1 MLRWLVSNNKNMASI
16 YITDISEMRG
26 PEGLDVLVAEV
37 NKLVSLPDI
46 YYRLES
52 ALESATATI
61 NDFSKLLSSDPD
73 LCARLLRMAN
83 SAFYSFPAKIET
95 IDRAIST
102 IGMRQIRELVLVT
115 SVIEMFEGIDIEHV
129 SLRSFWE
136 HSVAVGVLSRAVA
149 KYAGL
154 GQTERFYIPGL
165 LHDIGRLLLFLKLP
179 TFMSEILQQSSEEAK
194 PMFLLEQE
202 HLGYSHAEIGG
213 RLLELWKVPQSI
225 YEPVSCHH
233 HPEKAQEFALMA
245 SAINV
250 ADTWIHREKV
260 GRSGETSSIEIST
273 HALELMSIQEHQMEE
288 IWEIAKTEIT
298 DVINQYLSH

>member
-1 MLRWLVSNNKNMASI
+1 MDVSELRG
-16 YITDISEMRG
+16 R
-26 PEGLDVLVAEV
+26 EGLDVLVAEV

-61 NDFSKLLSSDPD
+61 SDFSKLLSSDPD

-95 IDRAIST
+95 IDRAITT

-115 SVIEMFEGIDIEHV
+115 SVIDMFDGVEIQHV
-129 SLRSFWE
+129 SMRSFWE

-154 GQTERFYIPGL
+154 GQIERFYIPGL
-165 LHDIGRLLLFLKLP
+165 LHDIGRLLLYLKLP
-179 TFMSEILQQSSEEAK
+179 VFMSEILQQSSKDSK
-194 PMFLLEQE
+194 PLFLLEQE
-202 HLGYSHAEIGG
+202 YLGYCHAEAGG

-225 YEPVSCHH
+225 HEPVSCHH
-233 HPEKAQEFALMA
+233 YPEKAHEFALMA
-245 SAINV
+245 SAANV
-250 ADTWIHREKV
+250 ADSWIHRHKV
-260 GRSGETSSIEIST
+260 GCSGETNSIETST
-273 HALELMSIQEHQMEE
+273 HALELMSIQECEMED
-288 IWEIAKTEIT
+288 IWLSAKDEIT
-298 DVINQYLSH
+298 DVINQFLSH

>member
-1 MLRWLVSNNKNMASI
+1 MASI
-16 YITDISEMRG
+16 HITDVSEIRG

-115 SVIEMFEGIDIEHV
+115 SVIEMFEGVDIQHV
-129 SLRSFWE
+129 SMRSFWE

-154 GQTERFYIPGL
+154 GQIDRFYIPGL

-179 TFMSEILQQSSEEAK
+179 TFMSEIMQQSSAEAK
-194 PMFLLEQE
+194 PLFLLEQE
-202 HLGYSHAEIGG
+202 HLGYSHAEVGG

-225 YEPVSCHH
+225 YEPVGCHH
-233 HPEKAQEFALMA
+233 HPERAHDFALMA
-245 SAINV
+245 SAANV
-250 ADTWIHREKV
+250 SDAWIHRQKI
-260 GRSGETSSIEIST
+260 GSSGETNNVEASR
-273 HALELMSIQEHQMEE
+273 HALELISIQEDQMEE
-288 IWEIAKTEIT
+288 IWTSAKTEIA